1 MESEFLS
8 VSEFAAKFGKD
19 TGNVRRLIQQGRIP
33 ALKVGSQWV
42 IPADATPPE
51 DKRVK
56 SGKYKSWRNK
66 GLAEPED

>member
-1 MESEFLS
+1 MGNEFIS

-33 ALKVGSQWV
+33 AQKIGSQWV
-42 IPADATPPE
+42 IPSDAEPPE

-56 SGKYKSWRNK
+56 SGKYKNWRNK
-66 GLAEPED
+66 GQSEPED